1 VRQESM
7 NKVKKLKQITNDLE
21 TREVNLKVK
30 KDTVI
35 QLKKEMDSL
44 RMKGQ

>member
-1 VRQESM
+1 M